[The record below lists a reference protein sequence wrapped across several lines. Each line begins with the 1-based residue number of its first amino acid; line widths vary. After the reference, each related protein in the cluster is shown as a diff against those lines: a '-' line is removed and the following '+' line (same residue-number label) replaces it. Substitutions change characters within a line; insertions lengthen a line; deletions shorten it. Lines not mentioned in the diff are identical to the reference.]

1 LTVLSSDQAF
11 YMTLGAVGSCTQAVS
26 QPVVA
31 CPVAGSGGCLEDAL
45 RAAGEA
51 STASESASGA
61 GAHGASLIS
70 YVAPDAAAGAGAGA
84 GAGGAAQPPADW
96 QPLVKAGLKALYG
109 VCIRGGPKE
118 QLLGMLNMGF
128 AQPAEQELKVRPA
141 PADDAPRTGRARPVA
156 SASCGRLVVPL
167 PARQPR
173 PRTLVARPRPS
184 LQGAIFQTYLTLVG
198 ATITAVARDAT
209 LQQYLAVSREL
220 QVRRGGVRCSKCSAG
235 GWGCGWGARRSRD
248 VCGGGDGMRRCGRH
262 CGNPMRR
269 HAAP

>member
-1 LTVLSSDQAF
+1 MPARRLPKCVSDRARVSELIGRFTEGSGEREAPVHALRKALFLIAADCKASYASLTVLSSDQAF

-128 AQPAEQELKVRPA
+128 AQPAEQELKLHPPPA
-141 PADDAPRTGRARPVA
+141 
-156 SASCGRLVVPL
+156 
-167 PARQPR
+167 
-173 PRTLVARPRPS
+173 
-184 LQGAIFQTYLTLVG
+184 GA
-198 ATITAVARDAT
+198 
-209 LQQYLAVSREL
+209 
-220 QVRRGGVRCSKCSAG
+220 
-235 GWGCGWGARRSRD
+235 
-248 VCGGGDGMRRCGRH
+248 
-262 CGNPMRR
+262 
-269 HAAP
+269 